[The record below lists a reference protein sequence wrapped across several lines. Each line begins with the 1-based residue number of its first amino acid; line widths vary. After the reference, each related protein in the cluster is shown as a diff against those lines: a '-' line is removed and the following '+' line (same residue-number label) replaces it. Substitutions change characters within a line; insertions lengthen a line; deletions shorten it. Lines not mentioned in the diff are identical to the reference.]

1 MSAPADNS
9 AVFLPGPWQHR
20 LINANGC
27 QFHIAHMGEHRS
39 DRPLVLLVHGFPE
52 YWWAW
57 RHQIEVVALAGYEV
71 AAIDQRGIGGSD
83 KTPDSADGM
92 LLTQDLAAIVR
103 SLGTSRAVVI
113 GQGRGGFLA
122 WSVAA
127 LEPDV
132 VEGVMTVSAPH
143 PRTLQRLGTHLTLK
157 TWRQVLKTLIP
168 HYAAKRLTDEEVL
181 RKLLTDWS
189 APGNAGASGEAAN
202 YAAALRLPEAASISL
217 EQLRWS
223 YLSTS
228 KINGREHMALTR
240 RFVNATVWAVR
251 GERDPL
257 LPARA
262 WRKDLEFARGNYRF
276 IEVPDAG
283 HFVQEEQPSRVTDLV
298 LEFLAQI

>member
-9 AVFLPGPWQHR
+9 VVFLPGPWQHR

-27 QFHIAHMGEHRS
+27 QFHIAHMGEHRN

-57 RHQIEVVALAGYEV
+57 RHQIEAIALAGYEV

-92 LLTQDLAAIVR
+92 LLTEDLAAIVR
-103 SLGTSRAVVI
+103 SLGTSKAVVI

-127 LEPDV
+127 FEPDV
-132 VEGVMTVSAPH
+132 VEGIMTISAPH
-143 PRTLQRLGTHLTLK
+143 PRTLQRFGTHLTLK
-157 TWRQVLKTLIP
+157 TWRQVLATLIP
-168 HYAAKRLTDEEVL
+168 HHASKRLTDEKEL
-181 RKLLTDWS
+181 NTLLADWS
-189 APGNAGASGEAAN
+189 APGNTGASGQVSN
-202 YAAALRLPEAASISL
+202 YAAAMRLPEAASISL

-228 KINGREHMALTR
+228 KINGRKHMVLTR
-240 RFVNATVWAVR
+240 REIKATVWAVR

-276 IEVPDAG
+276 IEVPAAG
-283 HFVQEEQPSRVTDLV
+283 HFVQEEQPELMTNLI
-298 LEFLAQI
+298 LEFLNKL